1 MKHLLCGMAIV
12 ASAACSSLAVAD
24 DDSPTQSPIQATA
37 RPYGF
42 QPVAPVMLGGSDSK
56 SAAFTHSA
64 LNEYYGWLQG
74 MITEGARFDAVDDLR
89 LDPELLFMTSDTE
102 YPVRVYFLH
111 EGAGYHN
118 SLGFSSALAGSDEL
132 GVGKLIFPDASFG
145 NRRTSSEPL
154 RSGDFVDI
162 GDLSAGTQLDFF
174 LVADGA
180 RRSNAHI
187 YTNHDEKNHDGLQH
201 VFAMILPSSPYLLIG
216 FEDLPGGGDLDYND
230 CVVVVD
236 IGLEN
241 ARELDENARLKN

>member
-1 MKHLLCGMAIV
+1 MKHLLCGIAIV
-12 ASAACSSLAVAD
+12 ATAAFSGHATAD
-24 DDSPTQSPIQATA
+24 DQPTVSPIQATA

-42 QPVAPVMLGGSDSK
+42 QPIAPVMLSGSDSK
-56 SAAFTHSA
+56 AATFTQSA

-118 SLGFSSALAGSDEL
+118 SLGFSSALAGSDQL
-132 GVGKLIFPDASFG
+132 GSGMLIFPDASFS
-145 NRRTSSEPL
+145 NSRTSSTPL

-162 GDLSAGTQLDFF
+162 GHLSAGTQLDFF

-180 RRSNAHI
+180 RRNNAHI

-236 IGLEN
+236 IGLKN

>member
-1 MKHLLCGMAIV
+1 MKHLLCGLAI
-12 ASAACSSLAVAD
+12 AITAAFSGQAVAD
-24 DDSPTQSPIQATA
+24 DEPTQSPIQATA
-37 RPYGF
+37 RPYNF
-42 QPVAPVMLGGSDSK
+42 QPIGPVMLGGSDSK
-56 SAAFTHSA
+56 SAVFNDNA
-64 LNEYYGWLQG
+64 LGEYYGWLQG
-74 MITEGARFDAVDDLR
+74 VITEGARFNAVDDLR

-132 GVGKLIFPDASFG
+132 GTGKLIFPDASFS
-145 NRRTSSEPL
+145 NRRTSSTPVM
-154 RSGDFVDI
+154 SGDFVDI
-162 GDLSAGTQLDFF
+162 GNLSAGTQLDFF

-201 VFAMILPSSPYLLIG
+201 VFAMILPNSPYLLIG

-236 IGLEN
+236 IGLAN